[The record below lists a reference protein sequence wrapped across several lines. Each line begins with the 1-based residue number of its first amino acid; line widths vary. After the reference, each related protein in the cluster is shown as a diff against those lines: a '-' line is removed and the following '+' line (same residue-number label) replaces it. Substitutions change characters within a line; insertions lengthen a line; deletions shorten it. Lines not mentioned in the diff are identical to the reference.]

1 MLEEEKDNRF
11 FYKPANNRVSVII
24 PTLNSA
30 KTLYKC
36 LESIILQSYKNIEII
51 VIDAHSSDNTTE
63 IASKFNAIIYLI
75 AGERATAKNY
85 GISKSTGDFLFF
97 VDSDMIVQ
105 PDVISECVSICSGNL
120 TIVGVVIP
128 ERSVGCRFWAKVRD
142 FERTLYKG
150 SKIESARFFRKAFV
164 VQVGGYDEDIIF
176 YEESTLP
183 QKLEMRGMLVNKR
196 ISSFIL
202 HDEEEFDLAKW
213 LRKKH
218 YYSANAELY
227 SRKYPKYAR
236 IQTKISHRMRILLS
250 NCNWK
255 KLILHP
261 TLSIG
266 LFLLKILEFFASRK

>member
-1 MLEEEKDNRF
+1 MLEGEKDDRF
-11 FYKPANNRVSVII
+11 FYKPVNDRVSVII

-36 LESIILQSYKNIEII
+36 LESIILQSYENIEII
-51 VIDAHSSDNTTE
+51 VIDGYSSDNTTE
-63 IASKFNAIIYLI
+63 IASKFNATIYLI
-75 AGERATAKNY
+75 AGERTTAKNY

-105 PDVISECVSICSGNL
+105 PDVISECVFICSGNR

-128 ERSVGCRFWAKVRD
+128 ERSVGCRFWVRVRD
-142 FERTLYKG
+142 FERTLYTG
-150 SKIESARFFRKAFV
+150 SKIESARFFRKPFV
-164 VQVGGYDEDIIF
+164 VQVGGFDEDITF

-183 QKLEMRGMLVNKR
+183 QKLEMRGRIVNKR

-218 YYSANAELY
+218 YYSANAALY
-227 SRKYPKYAR
+227 SRKYPKYAK
-236 IQTKISHRMRILLS
+236 IQTKISHRIRILLS

-255 KLILHP
+255 KLIRHP

-266 LFLLKILEFFASRK
+266 LFLLKTLEFFASRR